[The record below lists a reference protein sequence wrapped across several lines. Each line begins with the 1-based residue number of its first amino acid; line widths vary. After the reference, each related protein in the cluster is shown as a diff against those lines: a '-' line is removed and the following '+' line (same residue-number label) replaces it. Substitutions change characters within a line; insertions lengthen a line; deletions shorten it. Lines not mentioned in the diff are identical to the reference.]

1 MTICGARRSRFTRF
15 WSKDSMVFRVAR
27 FIEWISGCNHPIIS
41 QLAIQDHQIERLYCR
56 PFSTQISTSSSSQRV
71 RGASGCPGQPD
82 SGKPHY
88 TFPWDSSSS
97 SSFFSSS
104 FSSISSASSPY
115 TTNPPVNSQSTGE
128 PFKPFKSRDRVV
140 IFDAVGYYQD
150 RVPKWV
156 GEPD

>member
-97 SSFFSSS
+97 FFSSS
-104 FSSISSASSPY
+104 YSSISSASSPY

-128 PFKPFKSRDRVV
+128 PFKP
-140 IFDAVGYYQD
+140 
-150 RVPKWV
+150 P
-156 GEPD
+156 